1 MFLFFYFLCFFFSVF
16 NFCVFLYGQ
25 LRFES
30 LLLPAV
36 AVVGK
41 CLRRDEKCT
50 QRTLLLLRAAHH
62 RNLALN
68 RRAWNSKIAFMG
80 YQPGRRRLAT
90 HTSLLNART
99 HSQSTEQS
107 AHSMYTHTRT
117 LRHSTRAEPP
127 PAAAASSKQQQRNSS
142 KRVRVK
148 RSRTQQSAASKNV
161 KKTTESALLC
171 SLLLPL
177 PLCLLCAALSLVCL
191 AFAAKTSFQCCVL
204 LPVTVRESARV
215 RPFCIAALSV
225 LGCVCACRCV
235 LLFLLLI
242 LFALQMQNLHWC
254 ARERELLLLLDSR
267 SLSLSGRSLT
277 LGQPLAQ
284 RCECR
289 ARLIQLEC
297 TRVVQRVQIA
307 KGYDQRLIEIE
318 ID

>member
-1 MFLFFYFLCFFFSVF
+1 MFLFLFFVFFLVC

-107 AHSMYTHTRT
+107 AHSMYTVTHTHAHWDT
-117 LRHSTRAEPP
+117 AHGQSHHQQQQQQ
-127 PAAAASSKQQQRNSS
+127 AASSKQQQRNSS

-177 PLCLLCAALSLVCL
+177 PLCLLCAALSLACL

-204 LPVTVRESARV
+204 LPVAVRESARV

-225 LGCVCACRCV
+225 PVCVCV
-235 LLFLLLI
+235 
-242 LFALQMQNLHWC
+242 
-254 ARERELLLLLDSR
+254 
-267 SLSLSGRSLT
+267 
-277 LGQPLAQ
+277 
-284 RCECR
+284 
-289 ARLIQLEC
+289 
-297 TRVVQRVQIA
+297 
-307 KGYDQRLIEIE
+307 
-318 ID
+318 